1 MTANEYLALTRAAAK
16 AGEVLGA
23 RPDRVIVRA
32 SAGII
37 RNLQSVVQDTEYMD
51 EGNEF
56 DVIVIL
62 YAGDSYVKVRITD
75 HDTNVV
81 WVEKDGE
88 VLEAADRPAETSQ

>member
-1 MTANEYLALTRAAAK
+1 
-16 AGEVLGA
+16 
-23 RPDRVIVRA
+23 
-32 SAGII
+32 
-37 RNLQSVVQDTEYMD
+37 MD